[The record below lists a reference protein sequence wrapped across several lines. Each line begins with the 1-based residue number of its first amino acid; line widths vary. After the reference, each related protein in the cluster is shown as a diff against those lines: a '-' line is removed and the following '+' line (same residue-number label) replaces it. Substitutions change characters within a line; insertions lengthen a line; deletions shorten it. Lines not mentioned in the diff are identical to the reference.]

1 MSKSKNDY
9 YFECWMDLMQCIRS
23 NMDRCVG
30 LMDNYQK
37 DSAVSS
43 FLTVTYPDQID
54 MRLRVMRDEEIRLM
68 EEVKAVSLTAPHL
81 HSYGLRCSNSTLLYG
96 LPGTGKTTFVHAL
109 AKKLGLPLI
118 TLRAETVLSY
128 RLGETQSNLATVFDY
143 VKNLPCVFFMDELD
157 ALGMERGSRR
167 DHAELDRI
175 AIVIMQMLDTLPPG
189 FVLVAYT
196 NRADTLD
203 PALYRRFT
211 RCVELP
217 PFDKTQ
223 AVAMVRHT
231 LDAIFPGAYADDE
244 ISWLLGEESE
254 YNPSALAL
262 WLERAIVASWPGRPN
277 LMKL

>member
-68 EEVKAVSLTAPHL
+68 EEVQAVSLTAPHL
-81 HSYGLRCSNSTLLYG
+81 HSYGLRCSNS
-96 LPGTGKTTFVHAL
+96 
-109 AKKLGLPLI
+109 
-118 TLRAETVLSY
+118 TVLSY

-189 FVLVAYT
+189 FVLVACT